1 MSALKK
7 QKTAAAATPNKT
19 RFFENLDAVLE
30 ARGGVGQML
39 IVGIGGD
46 DEEDEEEEEDLGKD
60 YTEEQLAT
68 LRYIIITNKRAK
80 LIEKAYD
87 FTDPNGGWFNTNS
100 GNIVIAGIP
109 AQITK
114 ALKPKDIP
122 SRFDGLFALTTA
134 LDTND
139 YWLHDNECYGEDGT
153 LDKAIIKLGK
163 AWKALLKHTSD
174 ELGIDPEYTRPGIE
188 SLLSKFEEKVGETDC
203 IEVDFK
209 WK

>member
-1 MSALKK
+1 M
-7 QKTAAAATPNKT
+7 
-19 RFFENLDAVLE
+19 
-30 ARGGVGQML
+30 
-39 IVGIGGD
+39 
-46 DEEDEEEEEDLGKD
+46 
-60 YTEEQLAT
+60 
-68 LRYIIITNKRAK
+68 RYIIITNKRAK

-100 GNIVIAGIP
+100 GNIVIEGIP
-109 AQITK
+109 AQITR

-139 YWLHDNECYGEDGT
+139 FWLHDNECYGEDGS
-153 LDKAIIKLGK
+153 LDEAILKLGK
-163 AWKALLKHTSD
+163 AWKSLLKHTCD

-188 SLLSKFEEKVGETDC
+188 SLLSKFEEKVDETEC
-203 IEVDFK
+203 IEVAFK